1 MGHYGMAEKP
11 LDLDT
16 QTSSWR
22 LSLEHMETQH
32 INLEDEAWGELT
44 LKSFPAP
51 ICKAL
56 FL

>member
-1 MGHYGMAEKP
+1 MAEKP